1 MCNIAITLCHMTDRM
16 LSSYIKKL
24 EKDFVENGGIKERM
38 YNART
43 GYRNTVVEQL
53 KAEIARLKSLLDS
66 HGIKY

>member
-1 MCNIAITLCHMTDRM
+1 MATIFTTAASCPHAIQL
-16 LSSYIKKL
+16 YQKL

-53 KAEIARLKSLLDS
+53 KVEIIRLKSLLDS